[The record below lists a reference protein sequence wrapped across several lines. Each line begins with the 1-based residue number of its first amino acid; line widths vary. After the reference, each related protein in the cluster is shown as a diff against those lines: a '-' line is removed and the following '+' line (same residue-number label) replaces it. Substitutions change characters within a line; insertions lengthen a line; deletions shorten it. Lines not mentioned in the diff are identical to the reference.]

1 VDRTFGALPPLADRI
16 GSVVAR
22 FSNLLRAYR
31 SGHDEPLGRSLFETY
46 PADSLR
52 LLGWPHKGYK
62 EKDNRTTF
70 RDGQWIG
77 RGPKGERLAEIAS
90 RLGLIA
96 EPGTELDHDEL
107 DAVICSLT
115 GVLDDEC
122 LLRDG
127 NLEHVISESLGNQRV
142 NSAPPRGYVLL
153 KEYPREL
160 EIRLEKRTVRTQSEM
175 LEAVR
180 R

>member
-96 EPGTELDHDEL
+96 EPGTEL
-107 DAVICSLT
+107 T